1 VVDFLINS
9 MWARLERRGL
19 KQPIR
24 VMYLVRVY
32 FPETMEEFM
41 SALIRQVA
49 IVSISPQVSPS
60 TVMQISAA
68 LQKQAT
74 RDLGPIWEISAT
86 VDAFDG
92 LGQVPIGTWP
102 VIIGGQVP
110 PGAGGFHTDDNG
122 QPLALVRASSDINV
136 LCQTCSHEMIEM
148 LVDPFGSRFVPS
160 DSPMPD
166 QGRVNFLVEACDP
179 PEAAQFGYTIN
190 NLLVS
195 DFYTP
200 NYFDP
205 VQSAGVRY
213 SFTGAITEPRQVLQG
228 GYLSWLEP
236 ISKHF
241 FQERRI
247 DTIEP
252 EFKDLGVPTDSSLT
266 PREFIDR
273 VTDKFTQAA
282 VKPGRKSA
290 MMASNLP
297 SDKLDRAMAAQAKG
311 WEKVLE
317 KALGGAAGE
326 GRKEEERVRRA
337 PRAPQS

>member
-1 VVDFLINS
+1 
-9 MWARLERRGL
+9 
-19 KQPIR
+19 
-24 VMYLVRVY
+24 
-32 FPETMEEFM
+32 M

-49 IVSISPQVSPS
+49 LVSTADAIPAA

-74 RDLGPIWEISAT
+74 RDLGPIWDVSAT

-92 LGQVPIGTWP
+92 LGRVPVGTWP
-102 VIIGGQVP
+102 IVIGGKVP
-110 PGAGGFHTDDNG
+110 PGAAGFHTDSNG
-122 QPLALVRASSDINV
+122 QPISLVRASPDINV

-148 LVDPFGSRFVPS
+148 LVDPFGSRFVPG

-179 PEAAQFGYTIN
+179 SEAAEFGYTVN

-200 NYFDP
+200 QYFDP
-205 VQSAGVRY
+205 VQSTAVRY

-228 GYLSWLEP
+228 GYLSWQDP
-236 ISKHF
+236 VSKHF

-247 DTIEP
+247 DTVEP
-252 EFKDLGVPTDSSLT
+252 DFEDLGIPSDSSLT

-273 VTDKFTQAA
+273 VTDRFTQSALQR
-282 VKPGRKSA
+282 GRRSA
-290 MMASNLP
+290 LMASNLSSEP
-297 SDKLDRAMAAQAKG
+297 LEQATLSPARGWQELLDR
-311 WEKVLE
+311 L
-317 KALGGAAGE
+317 LGSPE
-326 GRKEEERVRRA
+326 YRRDERPVATIRRA
-337 PRAPQS
+337 PRVPKAP